1 MSIMKKITL
10 LLLTSLSFYFL
21 SAQPNSSLQLRP
33 TTLKTASGKSIEAN
47 MGTLSVKENRNATNS
62 RSIKLSFVQLKSTA
76 KTPKAPLIYLE
87 GGPGGSS
94 TGYAD
99 SPAAL
104 EGWYPLLQVCDL
116 IFLDQRGTGRS
127 EGNLRYG
134 SEKPVPDD
142 FFADQEK
149 ALTHLLDLVREAQ
162 IEIKKRGVDLRGYT
176 SVESADDI
184 NELRQAMG
192 WEKISLLGFSYGS
205 HLALSTVR
213 RHEKHL
219 ENVVTI
225 GVEGLDETFKYPL
238 NMDVQM
244 QKLGLMIQST
254 PAVATFIEDWD
265 QLLQKALDRLE
276 KAPMIVEIYD
286 RQLKRPRKIS
296 VGKWGLNYIL
306 RRDIGDASDLPVFP
320 KLIHSVANGES
331 HVLQWFVQK
340 RWGFHGINLMSQLM
354 DGASGASPARWAT
367 IEAQAKQSQFGSM
380 ANTGWPQLYEALE
393 VEDLGEDFRAPL
405 ISPVRI
411 LMLSGS
417 LDWNT
422 PPYQAERLRFG
433 LPNSSHIIVEHAGH
447 EQILPQPQVQRAILS
462 FLMGQNVKSEQ
473 ISLPKMKFVPIEG
486 FDEEANHPS
495 STLSQWLFHL
505 TKTESLEKAMAIY
518 EASKSGVSAHWLE
531 GEIEQ
536 LGKRLVLWRRP
547 ADALAFFELNAK
559 EHPSSSRAHV
569 NLAEAYQ
576 QNKQKQEAANH
587 YRKAL
592 ALNPEQPKIKE
603 KLSILEKK

>member
-1 MSIMKKITL
+1 MKKITL
-10 LLLTSLSFYFL
+10 LLLSCLLCVIISAQTTPSLSL
-21 SAQPNSSLQLRP
+21 TAKTLQ
-33 TTLKTASGKSIEAN
+33 TVSGKSIEAK
-47 MGTLSVKENRNATNS
+47 MGTLTVPENRNNPGS
-62 RSIKLSFVQLKSTA
+62 RTIDLAFVQLKSTSP
-76 KTPKAPLIYLE
+76 TPKAPLIYLE

-99 SPAAL
+99 SPGAL
-104 EGWYPLLQVCDL
+104 EGWFPLLQVCDL

-127 EGNLRYG
+127 GGNLRYG
-134 SEKPVPDD
+134 SEEPVPAD

-149 ALTHLLDLVREAQ
+149 ALAHLHQLIQEAQ
-162 IEIKKRGVDLRGYT
+162 PAIKKRGVDLQGYT
-176 SVESADDI
+176 SAESADDI
-184 NELRQAMG
+184 NDLRIAMG
-192 WEKISLLGFSYGS
+192 WEKVSLLGFSYGS
-205 HLALSTVR
+205 HLALATIR
-213 RHEKHL
+213 RHEEHL

-238 NMDVQM
+238 NMDIQM
-244 QKLGLMIQST
+244 QKLGLM
-254 PAVATFIEDWD
+254 VEEDSNLAGMIPDWNE
-265 QLLQKALDRLE
+265 LVRKALARLE
-276 KAPMIVEIYD
+276 ANPMQVEIYD
-286 RQLKRPRKIS
+286 RQQKQPRTVS
-296 VGKWGLNYIL
+296 VGKWGLSYIL

-320 KLIHSVANGES
+320 KLLHSVANGES

-354 DGASGASPARWAT
+354 DGASGASPERWAM
-367 IEAQAKQSQFGSM
+367 IKAQATQSQFGAM
-380 ANTGWPQLYEALE
+380 ANTGWPELYEVLE
-393 VEDLGEDFRAPL
+393 VEDLGEEFRAPL

-433 LPNSSHIIVEHAGH
+433 LPNSSHIVVEHAGH
-447 EQILPQPQVQRAILS
+447 EQILPQPQVQRAILT

-473 ISLPKMKFVPIEG
+473 ISLPKMKFVPIKG
-486 FDEEANHPS
+486 FAEAANHPS

-505 TKTESLEKAMAIY
+505 TKTEGLEKAMASY
-518 EASKSGVSAHWLE
+518 QTSKGGVSAKWLE

-536 LGKRLVLWRRP
+536 VAKRLVQWRRT
-547 ADALAFFELNAK
+547 AEALAFFELNAK
-559 EHPSSSRAHV
+559 ENPSSFRAHA

-576 QNKQKQEAANH
+576 ESEQTQLAVTH

-592 ALNPEQPKIKE
+592 SLNPEQPGIKD
-603 KLSILEKK
+603 KLSALEKQ

>member
-10 LLLTSLSFYFL
+10 LLVCSLSCAIL
-21 SAQPNSSLQLRP
+21 SAQPHASLSLTP
-33 TTLKTASGKSIEAN
+33 KTLKTASGKSVEAN
-47 MGTLSVKENRNATNS
+47 IGTLSVKENRNVPNS
-62 RSIKLSFVQLKSTA
+62 RTIDLAFVQLQSTSPN
-76 KTPKAPLIYLE
+76 PKAPLIYLE

-99 SPAAL
+99 SPGAL

-127 EGNLRYG
+127 GGNLRYA
-134 SEKPVPDD
+134 SEKPMPED

-149 ALTHLLDLVREAQ
+149 AITHLYQLIKEAQ
-162 IEIKKRGVDLRGYT
+162 PAIKKRGVDLRGYT
-176 SVESADDI
+176 SAESADDI
-184 NELRQAMG
+184 NDLRIAMG
-192 WEKISLLGFSYGS
+192 WEKVSLLGFSYGS
-205 HLALSTVR
+205 HLALATVR
-213 RHEKHL
+213 RHEQYL

-238 NMDVQM
+238 NMDVQIR
-244 QKLGLMIQST
+244 KLGLM
-254 PAVATFIEDWD
+254 VEEDPGMAGLIPDWGE
-265 QLLQKALDRLE
+265 LVEKALARLE
-276 KAPMIVEIYD
+276 ASPIEVEVYD
-286 RQLKRPRKIS
+286 RQQKQPRTVS
-296 VGKWGLNYIL
+296 VGKWGLSYIL

-320 KLIHSVANGES
+320 KLLHSIANGES

-354 DGASGASPARWAT
+354 DGASGASPERWAM
-367 IEAQAKQSQFGSM
+367 IKAQARQSQFGAM
-380 ANTGWPQLYEALE
+380 ANTGWPELYEVLE
-393 VEDLGEDFRAPL
+393 VEDLGEEFRAPL

-433 LPNSSHIIVEHAGH
+433 LPNSSHIIVENAGH
-447 EQILPQPQVQRAILS
+447 EQILPQPQVQLAILS
-462 FLMGQNVKSEQ
+462 FLMGQSVKSEQ
-473 ISLPKMKFVPIEG
+473 ISLPKMKFVPIKG
-486 FDEEANHPS
+486 FAEAANHPS

-505 TKTESLEKAMAIY
+505 TKTESLEKALAAY
-518 EASKSGVSAHWLE
+518 QTSKTGVSAKWLE

-536 LGKRLVLWRRP
+536 LASRLVQWRKTTE
-547 ADALAFFELNAK
+547 ALAFFELNAK
-559 EHPSSSRAHV
+559 EHPTSSRAHV

-576 QNKQKQEAANH
+576 HNNQNELAVAH

-592 ALNPEQPKIKE
+592 SINPEQATIKE
-603 KLSILEKK
+603 KLSTLEKR

>member
-10 LLLTSLSFYFL
+10 LVLSCLSYYLLAAQSSPQLHLS
-21 SAQPNSSLQLRP
+21 PKTLQ
-33 TTLKTASGKSIEAN
+33 TASGKSIEAN
-47 MGTLSVKENRNATNS
+47 IGTLSVKENRNDPNS
-62 RSIKLSFVQLKSTA
+62 RNIQLAFVQLKSSSSN
-76 KTPKAPLIYLE
+76 PKAPLIYLE

-127 EGNLRYG
+127 EGNLRYA
-134 SEKPVPDD
+134 SETLVPDD
-142 FFADQEK
+142 FLVDQDK
-149 ALTHLLDLVREAQ
+149 AMALFQGLVKEAQ
-162 IEIKKRGVDLRGYT
+162 VAIKQRGVDLRGYT
-176 SVESADDI
+176 TVESADDI
-184 NELRQAMG
+184 NDLRQAMG
-192 WEKISLLGFSYGS
+192 WDKVSLLGFSYGS
-205 HLALSTVR
+205 HLALATIR

-238 NMDVQM
+238 NMDIQM
-244 QKLGLMIQST
+244 QKLGLMLQDD
-254 PAVATFIEDWD
+254 PAMTSHITDWN
-265 QLLQKALDRLE
+265 QLLKQAFAQLE
-276 KAPMIVEIYD
+276 KAPMVVEVYD
-286 RQLKRPRKIS
+286 RQMKRPRKVSI
-296 VGKWGLNYIL
+296 GKWGLAYIL

-320 KLIHSVANGES
+320 KLLHSIVAGES

-354 DGASGASPARWAT
+354 DGASGASPTRWAA
-367 IEAQAKQSQFGSM
+367 IQAQAKSSLFGSI
-380 ANTGWPQLYEALE
+380 ANSGWPQLYDVLE
-393 VEDLGEDFRAPL
+393 VEDLGEDYRAPL
-405 ISPVRI
+405 VSPVRI
-411 LMLSGS
+411 LLLSGS
-417 LDWNT
+417 LDYNT

-447 EQILPQPQVQRAILS
+447 EQILPQAPVQRAILS

-473 ISLPKMKFVPIEG
+473 ISLPKLKFVPIKG
-486 FDEEANHPS
+486 YDETANHPS

-505 TKTESLEKAMAIY
+505 TKTEGIVKAMEVY
-518 EASKSGVSAHWLE
+518 QTNKEGVSATWLE
-531 GEIEQ
+531 QEIEQ
-536 LGKRLVLWRRP
+536 AGKRMIQWRRLG
-547 ADALAFFELNAK
+547 DAIAFFELNAK

-576 QNKQKQEAANH
+576 SNKQDQLAMTH

-603 KLSILEKK
+603 KLSTLEKR

>member
-10 LLLTSLSFYFL
+10 LLFSSLSCVMM
-21 SAQPNSSLQLRP
+21 SAQTSPLSL
-33 TTLKTASGKSIEAN
+33 TEKTLQTASGKSIEAKI
-47 MGTLSVKENRNATNS
+47 GTLTVQENRHEPSS
-62 RSIKLSFVQLKSTA
+62 RTIDLAFVQLKSTSS
-76 KTPKAPLIYLE
+76 TPKAPLIYLE

-127 EGNLRYG
+127 GGNLRYG
-134 SEKPVPDD
+134 SEKTVPAD

-149 ALTHLLDLVREAQ
+149 AIAHLHQLIEDAQ
-162 IEIKKRGVDLRGYT
+162 SAIKKRGVDPRGYT
-176 SVESADDI
+176 SAASADDI
-184 NELRQAMG
+184 NDLRIAMG

-205 HLALSTVR
+205 HLALATIR
-213 RHEKHL
+213 RHEQHL

-244 QKLGLMIQST
+244 QKLGLM
-254 PAVATFIEDWD
+254 VAEDPSLAGVIPDWEE
-265 QLLQKALDRLE
+265 LVEKALARLE
-276 KAPMIVEIYD
+276 ASPMEVEVYD
-286 RQLKRPRKIS
+286 RQQKQPRTVSI
-296 VGKWGLNYIL
+296 GKWGLSYIL

-320 KLIHSVANGES
+320 KLLHSIANGES

-354 DGASGASPARWAT
+354 DGASGASPERWAM
-367 IEAQAKQSQFGSM
+367 IEAQTKQSQFGAM
-380 ANTGWPQLYEALE
+380 ANTGWPEVYEVLE

-433 LPNSSHIIVEHAGH
+433 LPNSSHIIVENAGH
-447 EQILPQPQVQRAILS
+447 EQILPQPHVQRAILT

-473 ISLPKMKFVPIEG
+473 ISLPKMKFVPIKG
-486 FDEEANHPS
+486 FDEKANHPS

-505 TKTESLEKAMAIY
+505 TKTESLEKAMAAY
-518 EASKSGVSAHWLE
+518 QASKTGVSAQWLE
-531 GEIEQ
+531 GELEQ
-536 LGKRLVLWRRP
+536 VAMRLVQWRRP
-547 ADALAFFELNAK
+547 TEALAFLELNAK
-559 EHPSSSRAHV
+559 EHPASSRAHV

-576 QNKQKQEAANH
+576 RNQQNELAVAH
-587 YRKAL
+587 YRQAL
-592 ALNPEQPKIKE
+592 SIKPDQADIKE
-603 KLSILEKK
+603 KLSTLEKR

>member
-1 MSIMKKITL
+1 MSIMKKISL
-10 LLLTSLSFYFL
+10 LLLSCLSCLVL
-21 SAQPNSSLQLRP
+21 SAQTSPQLHLTPKTLQ
-33 TTLKTASGKSIEAN
+33 TTSGKSIEAN
-47 MGTLSVKENRNATNS
+47 IGTLSVQENRNVANS
-62 RSIKLSFVQLKSTA
+62 RTIDLAFVQLKSTSA
-76 KTPKAPLIYLE
+76 NPKAPLIYLE

-127 EGNLRYG
+127 GGNLRYG
-134 SEKPVPDD
+134 SEKPVPED

-149 ALTHLLDLVREAQ
+149 AMAHLYQLIKEAQ
-162 IEIKKRGVDLRGYT
+162 SAVKERGVDLRGYT
-176 SVESADDI
+176 SAESADDI
-184 NELRQAMG
+184 NALRVAMG

-205 HLALSTVR
+205 HLALTTIR
-213 RHEKHL
+213 RHGQYL

-244 QKLGLMIQST
+244 QKLGLMVQED
-254 PAVATFIEDWD
+254 VAMAKEIPDWNE
-265 QLLQKALDRLE
+265 LVE
-276 KAPMIVEIYD
+276 KAFASLEDAPMKVEVYD
-286 RQLKRPRKIS
+286 RQQKRPRTVS

-320 KLIHSVANGES
+320 KLLHSIANGES
-331 HVLQWFVQK
+331 HILQWFVQK

-354 DGASGASPARWAT
+354 DGASGASPERWAM
-367 IEAQAKQSQFGSM
+367 IEAQARQSQFGTM
-380 ANTGWPQLYEALE
+380 ANVGWPQLYEVLE

-422 PPYQAERLRFG
+422 PPYQAERVRFG
-433 LPNSSHIIVEHAGH
+433 LPNSSHIIVENAGH
-447 EQILPQPQVQRAILS
+447 EQILPQPHVQRAILT

-473 ISLPKMKFVPIEG
+473 ISLPKMKFVPIKG
-486 FDEEANHPS
+486 FDEKANHAS

-505 TKTESLEKAMAIY
+505 SKTEGLDKAMAAY
-518 EASKSGVSAHWLE
+518 QTSKTGLSANWLE

-536 LGKRLVLWRRP
+536 VARRLVQWRKP
-547 ADALAFFELNAK
+547 AEALAFFELNAK

-576 QNKQKQEAANH
+576 QNRQKQQAASH

-592 ALNPEQPKIKE
+592 ALNPEQPNIKE
-603 KLSILEKK
+603 KLSILEKN

>member
-1 MSIMKKITL
+1 MSIMKNITL
-10 LLLTSLSFYFL
+10 LLLCSLSCVIL
-21 SAQPNSSLQLRP
+21 SAQSSPSLSLTAKTLQ
-33 TTLKTASGKSIEAN
+33 TASGKAIEAN
-47 MGTLSVKENRNATNS
+47 IGTLTVQENRNNPNS
-62 RSIKLSFVQLKSTA
+62 RTIDLAFVQLKSTSSS
-76 KTPKAPLIYLE
+76 PKAPLIYLE

-99 SPAAL
+99 SPEAL
-104 EGWYPLLQVCDL
+104 EGWHPLLQVCDL

-127 EGNLRYG
+127 GGNLRYG
-134 SEKPVPDD
+134 SEKNVPAD
-142 FFADQEK
+142 FFADQSK
-149 ALTHLLDLVREAQ
+149 ALAHLHQLIKEAQ
-162 IEIKKRGVDLRGYT
+162 PAIKKRGVDLRGYT

-184 NELRQAMG
+184 NDLRIAMG
-192 WEKISLLGFSYGS
+192 WEKVSLLGFSYGS
-205 HLALSTVR
+205 HLALAAIR
-213 RHEKHL
+213 RHEEHL

-244 QKLGLMIQST
+244 QKLGLMVEADPGMAGVI
-254 PAVATFIEDWD
+254 PDWEE
-265 QLLQKALDRLE
+265 LVEKALARLE
-276 KAPMIVEIYD
+276 ASPMEVEVYD
-286 RQLKRPRKIS
+286 RQLKQPRKVS
-296 VGKWGLNYIL
+296 VGKWGLSYIL

-320 KLIHSVANGES
+320 KLLHSIANGES

-354 DGASGASPARWAT
+354 DGASGASPERWAMIKT
-367 IEAQAKQSQFGSM
+367 QAKQSQFGAM
-380 ANTGWPQLYEALE
+380 ANTGWPELYEVLE
-393 VEDLGEDFRAPL
+393 VEDLGEEFRAPL

-433 LPNSSHIIVEHAGH
+433 LPNSSHIIVENAGH
-447 EQILPQPQVQRAILS
+447 EQILPQPHIQRAILT

-473 ISLPKMKFVPIEG
+473 ISLPKMKFVPIKG
-486 FDEEANHPS
+486 FTEAANHPS

-505 TKTESLEKAMAIY
+505 IKTQGIEKAMAAY
-518 EASKSGVSAHWLE
+518 QASKTGVSARWLE

-536 LGKRLVLWRRP
+536 VAKRLVQWRRP
-547 ADALAFFELNAK
+547 SEALAFFELNAK
-559 EHPSSSRAHV
+559 EHPTSSQAHV

-576 QNKQKQEAANH
+576 QNRQNELAVAH

-592 ALNPEQPKIKE
+592 SINPEQAGIKE
-603 KLSILEKK
+603 KLSTLEKR

>member
-1 MSIMKKITL
+1 MKKITL
-10 LLLTSLSFYFL
+10 LLLVSLSFYF
-21 SAQPNSSLQLRP
+21 STAQSNSSLQLNP
-33 TTLKTASGKSIEAN
+33 TTLKTASGKSIKAN
-47 MGTLSVKENRNATNS
+47 IGTLSVKENRNAPNS

-76 KTPKAPLIYLE
+76 TSPKAPLIYLE

-104 EGWYPLLQVCDL
+104 EAWFPLLQVCDL

-134 SEKPVPDD
+134 SEKPVPAD
-142 FFADQEK
+142 FFVDQEK
-149 ALTHLLDLVREAQ
+149 ALAHLLGLVREAQ
-162 IEIKKRGVDLRGYT
+162 IEVKKRGVDPRGYT

-205 HLALSTVR
+205 HLALATIR
-213 RHEKHL
+213 RHEEHL

-244 QKLGLMIQST
+244 QKLGLMIQGD
-254 PAVATFIEDWD
+254 PAIKPHINDWN
-265 QLLQKALDRLE
+265 QLLQQALDRLAKE
-276 KAPMIVEIYD
+276 PMMVEVYD
-286 RQLKRPRKIS
+286 RQMKRPRKIS
-296 VGKWGLNYIL
+296 IGRWGLNYIL

-320 KLIHSVANGES
+320 KLIHSIANGES
-331 HVLQWFVQK
+331 HVLQWFIQK

-354 DGASGASPARWAT
+354 DGASGASPSRWAM
-367 IEAQAKQSQFGSM
+367 IEAQAKQSQFGAM
-380 ANTGWPQLYEALE
+380 ANAGWPQLYKSLD
-393 VEDLGEDFRAPL
+393 VDDLGEDFRAPL
-405 ISPVRI
+405 VSPVRI

-447 EQILPQPQVQRAILS
+447 EQILPQPKVQAAILA

-486 FDEEANHPS
+486 FDEQANHPS
-495 STLSQWLFHL
+495 STLSQWLFQV
-505 TKTESLEKAMAIY
+505 TKTESLEKAIAQY
-518 EASKSGVSAHWLE
+518 QANKSGVSARWLE

-536 LGKRLVLWRRP
+536 LGKRLVQWRRP

-559 EHPSSSRAHV
+559 EHPSSFRAHV

-576 QNKQKQEAANH
+576 QNKQKQQAASH

-603 KLSILEKK
+603 KLSTLEKK

>member
-10 LLLTSLSFYFL
+10 LLLTSLSCYFL
-21 SAQPNSSLQLRP
+21 PAQSNSSLQLRP

-205 HLALSTVR
+205 HLALTTVR

-219 ENVVTI
+219 ENVITI

-244 QKLGLMIQST
+244 QKLGLMIQGT

-265 QLLQKALDRLE
+265 QLLQQALDRLE

-320 KLIHSVANGES
+320 KLIHSIANGES

-354 DGASGASPARWAT
+354 DGASGASPSRWAT

-380 ANTGWPQLYEALE
+380 ANTGWPQLYETLE
-393 VEDLGEDFRAPL
+393 VEDLGEDFRVPL

-518 EASKSGVSAHWLE
+518 QASKSGVSANWLE

-536 LGKRLVLWRRP
+536 LGKRLVQWRRP
-547 ADALAFFELNAK
+547 ADALAFFEVNAK

-576 QNKQKQEAANH
+576 QNQQKQEAANH

>member
-1 MSIMKKITL
+1 MKKITL
-10 LLLTSLSFYFL
+10 LSLSCL
-21 SAQPNSSLQLRP
+21 SCLLLVAQPKATLDLNPKILQ
-33 TTLKTASGKSIEAN
+33 TASGKTIEAN
-47 MGTLSVKENRNATNS
+47 IGTLTVQENRKDPNS
-62 RSIKLSFVQLKSTA
+62 RTIDLAFVQLKSISPN
-76 KTPKAPLIYLE
+76 PKAPLIYLE

-116 IFLDQRGTGRS
+116 VFLDQRGTGRS
-127 EGNLRYG
+127 GGNLRYG
-134 SEKPVPDD
+134 SEKEVPAD
-142 FFADQEK
+142 FFVDQDK
-149 ALTHLLDLVREAQ
+149 ALAHLHQLVQEAQ
-162 IEIKKRGVDLRGYT
+162 PAIKKRGVDLRGYT
-176 SVESADDI
+176 TAESADDI
-184 NELRQAMG
+184 NDLRMAMN
-192 WEKISLLGFSYGS
+192 WPKVSLLGFSYGS
-205 HLALSTVR
+205 HLALATIR
-213 RHEKHL
+213 RHEQQL

-225 GVEGLDETFKYPL
+225 GVEGLDETFKFPL

-244 QKLGLMIQST
+244 QKLGLMVQ
-254 PAVATFIEDWD
+254 EDPGMAGVIPDWNA
-265 QLLQKALDRLE
+265 LVQKALTRLE
-276 KAPMIVEIYD
+276 RAPMTVEVYD
-286 RQLKRPRKIS
+286 RQQKRARQVS
-296 VGKWGLNYIL
+296 VGKWGLNYLL

-320 KLIHSVANGES
+320 KLLHSIAQGES

-354 DGASGASPARWAT
+354 DGASGASPERWAM

-380 ANTGWPQLYEALE
+380 ANTGWPQLYEVLT
-393 VEDLGEDFRAPL
+393 VEDLGEEFRAPL
-405 ISPVRI
+405 VSPVRI

-433 LPNSSHIIVEHAGH
+433 LPNASHIIVEHAGH
-447 EQILPQPQVQRAILS
+447 EQILPQPQVQRAILT

-473 ISLPKMKFVPIEG
+473 ISLPKMKFVPIKG
-486 FDEEANHPS
+486 FNEQANHPS

-505 TKTESLEKAMAIY
+505 TKTEGLDKALAVY
-518 EASKSGVSAHWLE
+518 EAHKSGVSAQWLE
-531 GEIEQ
+531 TEIEQ
-536 LGKRLVLWRRP
+536 LGKRLVQWRRP

-559 EHPSSSRAHV
+559 EHPSSAQAHV

-576 QNKQKQEAANH
+576 QNEQKQLALTH

-592 ALNPEQPKIKE
+592 AINPEQPGIKD
-603 KLSILEKK
+603 KLSTLEKR